1 MCESLKPWSC
11 LYENNSQT
19 IAIKERDP
27 GHEALINVN
36 GSQYVT
42 AGMWTYATTANAK
55 ANQPRTVANVIHTA
69 ALNGQSNSWMNISDT
84 ALKKMNSGKISPAA
98 YSHVMDVMYKW
109 YLAPEKNRKS
119 ERDSLL
125 AEVNAFIQ
133 SGYKQS

>member
-1 MCESLKPWSC
+1 
-11 LYENNSQT
+11 
-19 IAIKERDP
+19 
-27 GHEALINVN
+27 
-36 GSQYVT
+36 
-42 AGMWTYATTANAK
+42 
-55 ANQPRTVANVIHTA
+55 
-69 ALNGQSNSWMNISDT
+69 MNISDT

-109 YLAPEKNRKS
+109 YLAPVKNRKS